1 VGDPYPESTVRKRTA
16 AAYFSS
22 PRAKGIDPR
31 ANWANKRRRPQAS
44 RDREAVDLGAD
55 RDQGT
60 VAEVAE
66 VAEVGP
72 RLNID
77 PFSW

>member
-1 VGDPYPESTVRKRTA
+1 MGDPYPESTVRKRTV

-31 ANWANKRRRPQAS
+31 ANWANKRRRLQAS
-44 RDREAVDLGAD
+44 RDQEAVGLGAH

-60 VAEVAE
+60 

-77 PFSW
+77 PFS